1 MGEHAV
7 ARDAAGGV
15 GGAVESRG
23 EQPLKDLFAHY
34 AWAGPIILTAVGLLG
49 AVIGFLLSFA

>member
-49 AVIGFLLSFA
+49 AVIGFLQ